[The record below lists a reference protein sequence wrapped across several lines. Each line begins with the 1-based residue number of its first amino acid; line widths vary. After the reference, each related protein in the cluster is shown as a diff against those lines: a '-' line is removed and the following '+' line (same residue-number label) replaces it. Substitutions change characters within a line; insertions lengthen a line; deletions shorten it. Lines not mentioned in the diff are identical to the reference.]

1 MGAAGAG
8 AGARNRARQL
18 DVRSA
23 TSAEREFELNRLGSI
38 VRKYKVDLYG
48 VSDSPLHGG
57 VPTDRFEAEWHLK
70 SQRVVTALGGEW
82 DDWPGWEKLPRANR
96 TSVTDDGL
104 LRCDELDLEMDVEAL
119 LVEFPKTITDLMAQ
133 NRKLALDWRFQTRK
147 LFQEYFEKG
156 YRRRSL
162 APHGVERFLPPQSRT
177 GRGRLTV
184 DLDLGIEVDDA
195 VVFIRAQNF
204 VSHAF
209 DPTLYGAARA
219 RRDGIDANRDMA
231 CFLQMSMGSASE
243 LEYELLLATSSGC
256 SIAKVFRSLSS
267 EPPRSSV
274 CSPLSS
280 GGSNPEL
287 TAEC

>member
-1 MGAAGAG
+1 MRRVSVEIRGLETFSEYQACAQL
-8 AGARNRARQL
+8 QL
-18 DVRSA
+18 DVWGFAEIEVVPAGHLVAMDHYGGVCLGAFDGDKMIGFVCGFAGWDHGRSYHHSHMLA
-23 TSAEREFELNRLGSI
+23 VLPDYRGHRFGEKLKWAQREQVLEQGIELVNWTFDPLQAPNANLNLNRLGSI

-156 YRRRSL
+156 YR
-162 APHGVERFLPPQSRT
+162 VEALHRT
-177 GRGRLTV
+177 ESSAFYRLNR
-184 DLDLGIEVDDA
+184 EQDA
-195 VVFIRAQNF
+195 A
-204 VSHAF
+204 
-209 DPTLYGAARA
+209 D
-219 RRDGIDANRDMA
+219 
-231 CFLQMSMGSASE
+231 
-243 LEYELLLATSSGC
+243 
-256 SIAKVFRSLSS
+256 
-267 EPPRSSV
+267 
-274 CSPLSS
+274 
-280 GGSNPEL
+280 
-287 TAEC
+287 